1 LKTKTSSIDNIEDF
15 CNLLTPERI
24 KMLNL
29 IFKESKDSLSQDT
42 LKSGTKRKRKL
53 KIEKRS
59 KRRKTES
66 LRPSS
71 LMNAEKFSKRT
82 ETPTKTLRK
91 LKAAG
96 LIDLILITSSKSSL
110 IALRLLKMK
119 KLILNPSKQKS
130 NYKLRI
136 RILLLK
142 HIRLK
147 RKLIRT

>member
-1 LKTKTSSIDNIEDF
+1 
-15 CNLLTPERI
+15 
-24 KMLNL
+24 MLNL